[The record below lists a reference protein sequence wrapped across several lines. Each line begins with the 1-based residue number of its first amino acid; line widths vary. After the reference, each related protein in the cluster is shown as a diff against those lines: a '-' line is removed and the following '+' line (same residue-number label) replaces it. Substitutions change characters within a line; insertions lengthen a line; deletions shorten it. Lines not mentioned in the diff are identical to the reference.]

1 MNVYLTEGLARTTI
15 DDRIR
20 AADQQ
25 RLARES
31 QRREGT
37 PAPKAATSEPRRHSR
52 LWKVIY
58 LRHTYS

>member
-1 MNVYLTEGLARTTI
+1 MNVYLTEGMARTTI
-15 DDRIR
+15 DDRVR

-25 RLARES
+25 HLARES
-31 QRREGT
+31 QRRERT
-37 PAPKAATSEPRRHSR
+37 PAAKAATRGSRRHSR